1 MSSVTTT
8 ATLTSAS
15 GREGTCVVASVG
27 HAYFHRRRRRARCL
41 SSFALH
47 THATRSLATLSL
59 RSNTHLCTCVLIYF
73 GGRAGERGRGV
84 KLLTRGG
91 EGRRE
96 GRSHANY
103 RLHCTSIFVI
113 CRCRSSNQPLFP
125 QEQFF
130 SLLPFLSFALFLR
143 EGMKGSACLLIGG
156 AAWRQSRIA

>member
-1 MSSVTTT
+1 MRAKRTHAAAAGIITGAVKSVFGNDDGDIDIGER
-8 ATLTSAS
+8 

-27 HAYFHRRRRRARCL
+27 HAYLHRRRRRARCL

-91 EGRRE
+91 EEE
-96 GRSHANY
+96 GGGKGPRKLQTA
-103 RLHCTSIFVI
+103 LHINI
-113 CRCRSSNQPLFP
+113 CY
-125 QEQFF
+125 
-130 SLLPFLSFALFLR
+130 LS
-143 EGMKGSACLLIGG
+143 MPK
-156 AAWRQSRIA
+156 Q